1 MAKEYAELGFVDGT
15 ASGLDNLAD
24 LLARLVGGAILLE
37 AKGTKFS
44 TPSDTHLIAERTF
57 DAPRELIWDCWTKP
71 EHITRWMLGPGGWT
85 MPVCEVDLRVGGTW
99 RFVWR
104 NTEGTD
110 MEMTGV
116 YKEIQPYERLVNT
129 ENWGADWPE
138 TLQILELHDDNGRTR
153 TISTV
158 VYPSKEARDRAT
170 ETGMLEGW
178 AQSYVTLDGHLA
190 DDKTG

>member
-1 MAKEYAELGFVDGT
+1 
-15 ASGLDNLAD
+15 
-24 LLARLVGGAILLE
+24 
-37 AKGTKFS
+37 
-44 TPSDTHLIAERTF
+44 
-57 DAPRELIWDCWTKP
+57 
-71 EHITRWMLGPGGWT
+71 MLGPGGWT
-85 MPVCEVDLRVGGTW
+85 MPVCEVNLRVGGTW